1 MKEEKDRK
9 TRELA
14 LQRVAKARETAAK
27 ARQMMA
33 ELDLNRPEDMLRKN
47 LDKSD
52 QSKQSYR
59 TTKSQGKDNRPPQS
73 TKRETDDKITV
84 MRQTKQTGLDK
95 RPA

>member
-1 MKEEKDRK
+1 MKEVKDRK

-52 QSKQSYR
+52 QSKQS
-59 TTKSQGKDNRPPQS
+59 
-73 TKRETDDKITV
+73 
-84 MRQTKQTGLDK
+84 
-95 RPA
+95 